1 MSSQHIRQRI
11 QSEFRRQQLMLDKEA
26 LALLVDHVEHAPTGI
41 DAVYTVIEKLEA
53 DNHSRI
59 TGPLVQEA
67 LQRLGN
73 VPMGAVLL
81 QTFDCFDLP
90 KVRFDSVRQRFYSV
104 KEPLTLHAT
113 AQDRYRMYLD
123 RLLLLYQ
130 RLRRDKTFSKP
141 ALAEADIDQNATYC
155 QLTDVKAMLGCTGQT
170 RFLLGCI
177 SQLQDGTYYLED
189 MTGSL
194 QLDLAQ
200 CQTSSG
206 LYTENCIVIAEGEL
220 DHRGIF
226 RAAALGMPPV
236 ESREDSRAA
245 TKGLQMFGN
254 DNLKASDWMA
264 VEEAEQAAQADRL
277 VVLSDVWL
285 DKPEVLDQLHIV
297 FSGFNGLETVP
308 SAFVLMGNFQSQ
320 PAPTASTD
328 YSAIRENFKT
338 LGSIISQYQR
348 LQEESRFIFVPGP
361 GDPGPA
367 NVLPRPA
374 LPAYFTADLRQ
385 LLPTAVFASNPC
397 RMRLYTQEVVLFRS
411 NLQNHMRRLCLIPPT
426 CSSGERVSSADALF
440 EHLCV
445 TVLQQSHLCPVPLE
459 NQSVYWHYD
468 HALHLYPAPDL
479 VVLADS
485 AASAQFMFK
494 DTACVNPGSFSKRTF
509 AAYNVYEHEVELSEV
524 PTEEMVVS

>member
-1 MSSQHIRQRI
+1 MSTQHIRQRI

-26 LALLVDHVEHAPTGI
+26 LALLVEYVEHAPTGI
-41 DAVYTVIEKLEA
+41 DAVYTVIDKLEA
-53 DNHSRI
+53 
-59 TGPLVQEA
+59 GLVHLYA
-67 LQRLGN
+67 
-73 VPMGAVLL
+73 
-81 QTFDCFDLP
+81 FDAGDL
-90 KVRFDSVRQRFYSV
+90 R
-104 KEPLTLHAT
+104 
-113 AQDRYRMYLD
+113 DRYRMYQD

-141 ALAEADIDQNATYC
+141 ALAEADMDQNATYC

-226 RAAALGMPPV
+226 RASALGMPPV
-236 ESREDSRAA
+236 ESQEDSRAA

-254 DNLKASDWMA
+254 NNLKASDWMA
-264 VEEAEQAAQADRL
+264 VEEAEQAAQANRL

-285 DKPEVLDQLHIV
+285 DKPEVLDQLHMV
-297 FSGFNGLETVP
+297 FSGLGFNGLDTVP

-328 YSAIRENFKT
+328 YSALRENFKT

-348 LQEESRFIFVPGP
+348 LQEESKFIFVPGP

-397 RMRLYTQEVVLFRS
+397 RLRLYTQQVVLFRS

-459 NQSVYWHYD
+459 NQSVYWQYD

-485 AASAQFMFK
+485 AASAQFVFK
-494 DTACVNPGSFSKRTF
+494 DTAFVNPGSFSKRTF
-509 AAYNVYEHEVELSEV
+509 AAYNIYAREVELSEV
-524 PTEEMVVS
+524 PTEEMEAG